1 MASETADEKEKRLVS
16 VRTNLTERIENE
28 SVHEREERLEDA
40 RERGR
45 ERRVNDVSH
54 FQEECVDSREQYLHE
69 RGIAF
74 IIEMA
79 VCGRFRCHGHIPL
92 HVVISY

>member
-1 MASETADEKEKRLVS
+1 MASETADEREKRLVS

-45 ERRVNDVSH
+45 ERRANDVSH
-54 FQEECVDSREQYLHE
+54 FQEERVDSREQYLHE
-69 RGIAF
+69 RGMASV
-74 IIEMA
+74 A
-79 VCGRFRCHGHIPL
+79 VCGRFRCHGHIQL
-92 HVVISY
+92 RVVISY